1 MTVEDTQPLISHLI
15 ELRTRLLRAIISILV
30 IFLCLV
36 WFSNDI
42 YAWVSAPL
50 VERMPHGASM
60 IATEVASPFIAPIKL
75 TLLVSVFLAAPLV
88 LYQVWGFIAPALYRH
103 ERRLILPLLVSSS
116 ALFYLGMVFAYYVV
130 FPLIFGFFTKT
141 APEGVTIAT
150 DINSYLDFV
159 MGLFLAFGLAF
170 EIPVAI
176 VLLCWSGVTT
186 ADELRKKRPYII
198 VGVFVV
204 AMLLTPPDVFSQ
216 TLLAIPMCLLFELG
230 VFCSRFYVRRDAEGK
245 ADDEEANASH

>member
-230 VFCSRFYVRRDAEGK
+230 VFCSRFYVRRDAEGEV
-245 ADDEEANASH
+245 DDEEANASH

>member
-1 MTVEDTQPLISHLI
+1 
-15 ELRTRLLRAIISILV
+15 
-30 IFLCLV
+30 
-36 WFSNDI
+36 
-42 YAWVSAPL
+42 
-50 VERMPHGASM
+50 
-60 IATEVASPFIAPIKL
+60 
-75 TLLVSVFLAAPLV
+75 
-88 LYQVWGFIAPALYRH
+88 
-103 ERRLILPLLVSSS
+103 
-116 ALFYLGMVFAYYVV
+116 
-130 FPLIFGFFTKT
+130 
-141 APEGVTIAT
+141 IAT

-230 VFCSRFYVRRDAEGK
+230 VFCSRFYVRRDAED
-245 ADDEEANASH
+245 DDEEANASH